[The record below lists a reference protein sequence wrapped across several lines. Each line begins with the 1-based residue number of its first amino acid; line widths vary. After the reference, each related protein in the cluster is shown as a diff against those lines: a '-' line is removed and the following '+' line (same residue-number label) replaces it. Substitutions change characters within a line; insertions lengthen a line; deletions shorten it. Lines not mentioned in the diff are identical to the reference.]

1 MRLLNWPPKRAC
13 RLHIEFSDH
22 RQHRQEIAIA
32 RPPFQP
38 APPPKSDG
46 PRVNFE
52 IDVPQVRLIDA
63 AGENR
68 GVVSIRE
75 AIRLAEEAGL
85 DLCEISPNASP
96 PVAKILDFGKYKYE
110 AQKKAAE
117 ARKKQKVIEIKEI
130 KLRPGIDQHD
140 YEVKMK
146 AMHRFL
152 DEGDKV
158 KVTLRFRGRE
168 MAHQELG
175 MKVLDRVRDELAEK
189 AKVEQ
194 SPKMEGRQMT
204 MVIAPK

>member
-1 MRLLNWPPKRAC
+1 
-13 RLHIEFSDH
+13 
-22 RQHRQEIAIA
+22 
-32 RPPFQP
+32 
-38 APPPKSDG
+38 
-46 PRVNFE
+46 
-52 IDVPQVRLIDA
+52 
-63 AGENR
+63 
-68 GVVSIRE
+68 
-75 AIRLAEEAGL
+75 L
-85 DLCEISPNASP
+85 DLCEISPNAAP

-130 KLRPGIDQHD
+130 KLRPGIDTHD

-152 DEGDKV
+152 EEGDKV

-175 MKVLDRVRDELAEK
+175 MKVLDRVREDLVDK

-194 SPKMEGRQMT
+194 TPKMEGRQMT
-204 MVIAPK
+204 MVMSPK